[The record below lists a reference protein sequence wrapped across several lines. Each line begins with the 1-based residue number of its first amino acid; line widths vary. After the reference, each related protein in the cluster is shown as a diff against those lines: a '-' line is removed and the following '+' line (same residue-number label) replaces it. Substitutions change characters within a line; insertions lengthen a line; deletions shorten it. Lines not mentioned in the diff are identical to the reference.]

1 MPGTPE
7 QAEWLRRVLGVDV
20 SVGAGS
26 VGVAPG
32 GPVAL
37 MLEWRDAKETVDER
51 IEALAR
57 ELRAFGDPDMER
69 IADLG
74 LFGITDRETVALN
87 VALMEF
93 DRAAAQ
99 AKGPAAG
106 KVRASI
112 KAYRKA
118 VDANRMVGLLDTAP
132 FSTRVDLRATMYS
145 ALDRIER
152 VIAPIA

>member
-1 MPGTPE
+1 MAGNPE
-7 QAEWLRRVLGVDV
+7 QDGWVQRVLGVEP
-20 SVGAGS
+20 SRGAGS
-26 VGVAPG
+26 GQTP
-32 GPVAL
+32 AL
-37 MLEWRDAKETVDER
+37 MMEWQGAKESVDQR

-57 ELRAFGDPDMER
+57 ELREFNDPDLER

-74 LFGITDRETVALN
+74 LFGITNKETVGLN

-93 DRAAAQ
+93 DRAPAQ

-106 KVRASI
+106 KLRASI

-118 VDANRMVGLLDTAP
+118 LDANRMVELLDTAP
-132 FSTRVDLRATMYS
+132 FSTRVALRATMYS

-152 VIAPIA
+152 ALAPIA